1 MLGGSTTWSSTL
13 TRIMSSMRM
22 LGRSHSRAPLPGAVV
37 GSPGVVAAHLGEVPA
52 VDPLHR
58 NPQEHTVAPV
68 EPALPA
74 VREPRG
80 HLAHPAADAAVLLRL
95 RRLHPGDLLGVLDR
109 LAAAL
114 DPDPAQLEV
123 AVAGLDDCTHPS
135 VPRDVAVLQALPACV
150 HVQGL
155 SQLPEPHRVR

>member
-22 LGRSHSRAPLPGAVV
+22 MGGSPSRAPFPGPVV

-58 NPQEHTVAPV
+58 NPQQHTVAPV

-74 VREPRG
+74 FREPPG
-80 HLAHPAADAAVLLRL
+80 HLAHPAADAAILLRL

-114 DPDPAQLEV
+114 APDPAQ
-123 AVAGLDDCTHPS
+123 
-135 VPRDVAVLQALPACV
+135 
-150 HVQGL
+150 
-155 SQLPEPHRVR
+155 PEATV